1 MPKLDDQISTLQ
13 QRLQQLKLRQQRSDV
28 RKRAIAAT
36 RDRKADTRRKI
47 LLGGL
52 VMDKI
57 RQGEM
62 NQDQVSCW
70 LDQALARPADRA
82 LFDLPARPPAVGSA
96 AAEAPLAER
105 ASAGPATAEPPSAE
119 PPPAGS
125 VTAESA

>member
-13 QRLQQLKLRQQRSDV
+13 QRLQQLKLRQQRSDA

-52 VMDKI
+52 VLEKI

-62 NQDQVSCW
+62 NKDQVSAW
-70 LDQALARPADRA
+70 LDHALARAADRA
-82 LFDLPARPPAVGSA
+82 LFALPARPSAAGSA
-96 AAEAPLAER
+96 AAESAVAEA
-105 ASAGPATAEPPSAE
+105 ASAEPPSAE
-119 PPPAGS
+119 PSAAGS
-125 VTAESA
+125 ATAESA